1 VKNSNLLHR
10 VFWTSL
16 ILTLSLTT
24 TLQTARA
31 DDLKTIAVLPFTV
44 NAAQDLS
51 HVRNGIIYMLHSR
64 LSWPSHVQVIPKTQ
78 IQALLAK
85 MPTLTG
91 NQLIGKIA
99 TQTDSDFVL
108 TGSITKL
115 AGSFSIDTQVYDIKN
130 KRYMTF
136 FEQSKISDD
145 LIDKVDR
152 IAATINKEAF
162 DRSTVTY
169 DRMEQEKQAHIN
181 EMKRKNPEYLMNVP
195 QGRQDQG
202 PGWKIWKYIF

>member
-1 VKNSNLLHR
+1 VKNSSLFHR
-10 VFWTSL
+10 FFWTSL

-31 DDLKTIAVLPFTV
+31 EEIKTLAILPFTI

-51 HVRNGIIYMLHSR
+51 HVQNGIIYMLHSR
-64 LSWPSHVQVIPKTQ
+64 LSWPNHVQLIPKTQ
-78 IQALLAK
+78 IQALLSK

-162 DRSTVTY
+162 DRSTVAY

-181 EMKRKNPEYLMNVP
+181 EMKRKNPEYLMTVP
-195 QGRQDQG
+195 AGQQDKG